1 MNEAVP
7 SRPWNA
13 GAILLFVFLPL
24 VVSIALSY
32 LIPRPV
38 IGVIKLD
45 DAIYTGTASDMITQ
59 LIYAREHPEIKAV
72 VLILNS
78 PGGTVS
84 DTEAVYGE
92 IALLRKSKPVIAF
105 IQGMAASG
113 AYYVAA
119 STDYIIAQPT
129 SEVGHIGVILT
140 LPSNPLILEDIYT
153 TGPYKLTGYPRDTAM
168 REIEAAKQGFLQA
181 VQLGR
186 GDRLKVGEDIL
197 LRAQVWPGIEA
208 ARMGVIDELGST
220 TRAFE
225 KAAEMAKIAHYEVVN
240 LREASGL
247 PEISS
252 YPFFFQTPEGML
264 TPYPNKP
271 GIYMLYIPP
280 IERQP

>member
-1 MNEAVP
+1 MSEAAP
-7 SRPWNA
+7 SKPWSA
-13 GAILLFVFLPL
+13 GAFLLFVLLPL
-24 VVSIALSY
+24 IVGIAVSL

-45 DAIYTGTASDMITQ
+45 DAIYASTAGDMITQ
-59 LIYAREHPEIKAV
+59 IIYAREHPEVKAV
-72 VLILNS
+72 VLIVDS

-92 IALLRKSKPVIAF
+92 IARLRKSKPVITF

-113 AYYVAA
+113 AYYITAN
-119 STDYIIAQPT
+119 TDYIIAQPT

-140 LPSNPLILEDIYT
+140 LPSNPLILENIYT
-153 TGPYKLTGYPRDTAM
+153 TGPYKLTGYSRDTAM

-197 LRAQVWPGIEA
+197 LRAQIWVGIEA
-208 ARMGVIDELGST
+208 VRMGIIDELGST
-220 TRAFE
+220 TRAYE
-225 KAAEMAKIAHYEVVN
+225 KAAELAKIVHYKVVN
-240 LREASGL
+240 LREVSGL
-247 PEISS
+247 PEASS
-252 YPFFFQTPEGML
+252 NPFFFQTPEGML